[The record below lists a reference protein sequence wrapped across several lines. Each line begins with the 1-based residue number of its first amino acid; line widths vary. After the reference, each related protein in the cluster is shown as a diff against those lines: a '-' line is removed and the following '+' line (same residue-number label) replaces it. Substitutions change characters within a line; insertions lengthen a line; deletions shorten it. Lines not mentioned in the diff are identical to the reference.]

1 MSIDWNTAPEGATHY
16 APKLEE
22 NDFWCS
28 VFWRMENGVGV
39 EAWNIDNRTGELHH
53 FNRPTWIETTAKR
66 LVPRPV
72 ACAHASTTWDGQG
85 LPPVGTV
92 CEHYGTADDLAWL
105 EVEFIGHG
113 NVDGRNV
120 AFFRYGTGSP
130 RFTVSYSTANNFRP
144 LRTPEQ
150 IAAEERSK
158 ECDRIFVILSSVE
171 REGNRS
177 DMAEALYD
185 AGYRRQEEWK

>member
-39 EAWNIDNRTGELHH
+39 EAWSIDNRTGELHH

-66 LVPRPV
+66 LVPRPA

-92 CEHYGTADDLAWL
+92 CEYYADENTWRRCEIVA
-105 EVEFIGHG
+105 HK
-113 NVDGRNV
+113 DGQAV
-120 AFFRYGTGSP
+120 
-130 RFTVSYSTANNFRP
+130 VWVNNAHIWASSGESLRP
-144 LRTPEQ
+144 ISTPEQ

-185 AGYRRQEEWK
+185 AGYRRQESST

>member
-1 MSIDWNTAPEGATHY
+1 MSIDWSKAPDGATHY

-39 EAWNIDNRTGELHH
+39 EAWSIDNRTGELHH

-66 LVPRPV
+66 LVPRPA

-92 CEHYGTADDLAWL
+92 CEYRHMIWPEYRPCEIRYISEESL
-105 EVEFIGHG
+105 
-113 NVDGRNV
+113 V
-120 AFFRYGTGSP
+120 AYDNGQEQFYRTCDML
-130 RFTVSYSTANNFRP
+130 FRP
-144 LRTPEQ
+144 VRTLEQ
-150 IAAEERSK
+150 IAAEER
-158 ECDRIFVILSSVE
+158 EAGI
-171 REGNRS
+171 S
-177 DMAEALYD
+177 DMQTITYGAGPTVYAKLSALYD
-185 AGYRRQEEWK
+185 AGYRRQEEGK